1 MTEIT
6 KLEPVRYLDEKRL
19 DDQKEKLLAD
29 KQKVLTRLQE
39 IQEEQD
45 KLLATKH
52 AIEGAL
58 QTVDFFKVSVE
69 SDWNKRHI
77 KDNEN
82 T

>member
-39 IQEEQD
+39 I
-45 KLLATKH
+45 LSL
-52 AIEGAL
+52 I
-58 QTVDFFKVSVE
+58 
-69 SDWNKRHI
+69 HI
-77 KDNEN
+77 
-82 T
+82 

>member
-1 MTEIT
+1 MGDIQQL
-6 KLEPVRYLDEKRL
+6 KPVRYLDEKVL
-19 DDQKEKLLAD
+19 QDQKQTLVRD